1 LAKTESESA
10 MRIDSHHH
18 VWDLSVREQG
28 WMVGEALNPIKKNFS
43 INDLRQAIT
52 GCGIDKTVVVQT
64 VTNYDETPELLE
76 LAETDDLVAG
86 VVGFLKI
93 DADDAIT
100 YLDSYQPLRG
110 FKYLVGIRD
119 IAHDYE
125 DVKYLSKPQ
134 VVKNVQE
141 LGRRGLVYDLLTKTP
156 HMRAAI
162 DLVKAC
168 PNTKFV
174 LDHISKP
181 YIAKA
186 DMQPWADQIT
196 ELASFENVVVK
207 VSGLFTEADWK
218 NWKKEDFWPYLEHIT
233 KSFTPNRMMFGSDWP
248 VCLLAATYKQSIDL
262 VEEFTSKF
270 SESEKNAFWAGTANK
285 AYGLNLI

>member
-1 LAKTESESA
+1 

-28 WMVGEALNPIKKNFS
+28 WMIGEAINPVRRNFS

-76 LAETDDLVAG
+76 LADTDDLVAG

-93 DADDAIT
+93 DADDAIAH
-100 YLDSYQPLRG
+100 LDSYQSLRG

>member
-1 LAKTESESA
+1 

-18 VWDLSVREQG
+18 VWDLSIREQG

-43 INDLRQAIT
+43 INDLRAAIA
-52 GCGIDKTVVVQT
+52 GCGIEKTVVVQT

-76 LAETDDLVAG
+76 LAEDDELVAG

-93 DADDAIT
+93 DSDDAIS
-100 YLDSYQPLRG
+100 YLDKYESMRG
-110 FKYLVGIRD
+110 FKHLVGIRD

-125 DVKYLSKPQ
+125 DIGYLAKPA

-156 HMRAAI
+156 HMQAAI
-162 DLVKAC
+162 DLVKQS
-168 PNTKFV
+168 PGTQFV

-181 YIAKA
+181 YMAKGE
-186 DMQPWADQIT
+186 MQPWADKLR
-196 ELASFENVVVK
+196 ELASFENVVIK

-218 NWKKEDFWPYLEHIT
+218 NWKAEDFWPYLEHVT
-233 KSFTPNRMMFGSDWP
+233 SLFTPARMMFGSDWP
-248 VCLLAATYKQSIDL
+248 VCLLAATYRQSIDL
-262 VEEFTSKF
+262 MEQFTKSF
-270 SESEKNAFWAGTANK
+270 SSSEQKDFWAGTANRT
-285 AYGLNLI
+285 YNLKLF

>member
-1 LAKTESESA
+1 

-76 LAETDDLVAG
+76 LADTDDLVAG

>member
-1 LAKTESESA
+1 

-43 INDLRQAIT
+43 IDDLRQAIT

-76 LAETDDLVAG
+76 LADTDNLVAG

-93 DADDAIT
+93 DAEDAISH
-100 YLDSYQPLRG
+100 LDSYQSLRG

-134 VVKNVQE
+134 VIKNVQE
-141 LGRRGLVYDLLTKTP
+141 LGKRGLVYDLLTKTP

-181 YIAKA
+181 YIAKG

-196 ELASFENVVVK
+196 ELARFENVVVK

>member
-1 LAKTESESA
+1 

-76 LAETDDLVAG
+76 LADTDDLVAG

-93 DADDAIT
+93 DAEDAISH
-100 YLDSYQPLRG
+100 LDSYQSLRG

-134 VVKNVQE
+134 VIKNVQE
-141 LGRRGLVYDLLTKTP
+141 LGKRGLVYDLLTKTP

>member
-1 LAKTESESA
+1 

-28 WMVGEALNPIKKNFS
+28 WMVGDALNPIKKNFS
-43 INDLRQAIT
+43 INDLRTTISE
-52 GCGIDKTVVVQT
+52 CGIDKTVVVQT

-76 LAETDDLVAG
+76 LADTDDLVAG

-93 DADDAIT
+93 DSDDAIS
-100 YLDSYQPLRG
+100 YLDNYESIRG
-110 FKYLVGIRD
+110 YKYLVGIRD

-134 VVKNVQE
+134 VIKNVQE
-141 LGRRGLVYDLLTKTP
+141 LGKRGLVYDLLTKTP

-168 PNTKFV
+168 PDTQFV

-181 YIAKA
+181 YIAKGE
-186 DMQPWADQIT
+186 MQPWADQLA
-196 ELASFENVVVK
+196 ELANYENVVVK
-207 VSGLFTEADWK
+207 VSGLFTEADWQ
-218 NWKKEDFWPYLEHIT
+218 NWKQADFWPYLEHIT
-233 KSFTPNRMMFGSDWP
+233 NTFTPARMMFGSDWP
-248 VCLLAATYKQSIDL
+248 VCLLAATYRQTVDL
-262 VEEFTSKF
+262 VEEFTKSF
-270 SESEKNAFWAGTANK
+270 SDAEKNNFWAGTANR

>member
-1 LAKTESESA
+1 MA

-28 WMVGEALNPIKKNFS
+28 WMIGEAINPVRRNFS

-76 LAETDDLVAG
+76 LADTDDLVAG

>member
-1 LAKTESESA
+1 

-28 WMVGEALNPIKKNFS
+28 WMVGEALNPIKKSFS

-76 LAETDDLVAG
+76 LADTDDLVAG

-93 DADDAIT
+93 DAEDAISH
-100 YLDSYQPLRG
+100 LDSYQLLRG

-134 VVKNVQE
+134 VIKNVQE
-141 LGRRGLVYDLLTKTP
+141 LGKRGLVYDLLTKTP

-181 YIAKA
+181 YIAKG

>member
-1 LAKTESESA
+1 

-28 WMVGEALNPIKKNFS
+28 WMVGDALNPIKKNFS

-52 GCGIDKTVVVQT
+52 GCGIQKTVVVQT

-93 DADDAIT
+93 DAPDAIS
-100 YLDSYQPLRG
+100 YLDKYESMRG
-110 FKYLVGIRD
+110 FKNLVGIRD

-134 VVKNVQE
+134 VIKNVQE
-141 LGRRGLVYDLLTKTP
+141 LGKRGLVYDLLTKTP
-156 HMRAAI
+156 HMQAAI

-181 YIAKA
+181 YIAKGE
-186 DMQPWADQIT
+186 MQPWADQLVQ
-196 ELASFENVVVK
+196 LASFENVDVK
-207 VSGLFTEADWK
+207 VSGMFTEADWK
-218 NWKKEDFWPYLEHIT
+218 NWKQRDFWPYLEQIT
-233 KSFTPNRMMFGSDWP
+233 NLFTPARMMFGSDWP
-248 VCLLAATYKQSIDL
+248 VCLLAATYRQSIDL
-262 VEEFTSKF
+262 MEEFTKSF
-270 SESEKNAFWAGTANK
+270 SEAEKNNFWAGTANR
-285 AYGLNLI
+285 AYGLDLI

>member
-1 LAKTESESA
+1 

-28 WMVGEALNPIKKNFS
+28 WMVGEALNPIKRNFS

-76 LAETDDLVAG
+76 LADTDDLVAG

-93 DADDAIT
+93 DAEDAIAH
-100 YLDSYQPLRG
+100 LDSYQSLRG

-134 VVKNVQE
+134 VIKNVQE
-141 LGRRGLVYDLLTKTP
+141 LGKRGLVYDLLTKTP

-218 NWKKEDFWPYLEHIT
+218 NWKKEDFWPYLDHIT

-262 VEEFTSKF
+262 VEEFISKF
-270 SESEKNAFWAGTANK
+270 SVSEKNAFWAGTANK
-285 AYGLNLI
+285 AYSLNLI

>member
-1 LAKTESESA
+1 

>member
-1 LAKTESESA
+1 

-28 WMVGEALNPIKKNFS
+28 WMVGEALNPIKRNFS

-76 LAETDDLVAG
+76 LADTDDLVAG

-93 DADDAIT
+93 DAEDAIAH
-100 YLDSYQPLRG
+100 LDSYQSLRG

-134 VVKNVQE
+134 VIKNVQE
-141 LGRRGLVYDLLTKTP
+141 LGKRGLVYDLLTKTP

>member
-1 LAKTESESA
+1 

-28 WMVGEALNPIKKNFS
+28 WMVGEALNPIKRNFS

-76 LAETDDLVAG
+76 LADTDDLVAG

-93 DADDAIT
+93 DAEDAIAH
-100 YLDSYQPLRG
+100 LDSYQSLRG

-134 VVKNVQE
+134 VIKNVQE
-141 LGRRGLVYDLLTKTP
+141 LGKRGLVYDLLTKTP

-270 SESEKNAFWAGTANK
+270 SESEKNAFWAATANT

>member
-1 LAKTESESA
+1 

-76 LAETDDLVAG
+76 LADTDDLVAG

-93 DADDAIT
+93 DAEDAISH
-100 YLDSYQPLRG
+100 LDSYQSLRG
-110 FKYLVGIRD
+110 FEYLVGIRD

-134 VVKNVQE
+134 VIKNVQE
-141 LGRRGLVYDLLTKTP
+141 LGKRGLVYDLLTKTP

>member
-1 LAKTESESA
+1 

-28 WMVGEALNPIKKNFS
+28 WMAGDALNPIKRNFS

-52 GCGIDKTVVVQT
+52 GCGIYKTVVVQT

-76 LAETDDLVAG
+76 LADTDDLVAG
-86 VVGFLKI
+86 VVGFLQI
-93 DADDAIT
+93 DAEDAIAH
-100 YLDSYQPLRG
+100 LDSYQPSRG

-125 DVKYLSKPQ
+125 DLKYLSKPQ
-134 VVKNVQE
+134 VIKNVQE
-141 LGRRGLVYDLLTKTP
+141 LGKRGLVYDLLTKTP

-218 NWKKEDFWPYLEHIT
+218 NWKKKDFWPYLEHIT

-262 VEEFTSKF
+262 VQEFTSNF
-270 SESEKNAFWAGTANK
+270 SESEMEAFWAGTANK
-285 AYGLNLI
+285 VYGLNLI

>member
-1 LAKTESESA
+1 

-28 WMVGEALNPIKKNFS
+28 WMVGEALNPIKRNFS

-76 LAETDDLVAG
+76 LADTDDLVAG

-93 DADDAIT
+93 DAEDAIAH
-100 YLDSYQPLRG
+100 LDSYQSLRG

-134 VVKNVQE
+134 VIKNVQE
-141 LGRRGLVYDLLTKTP
+141 LGKRGLVYDLLTKTP

-218 NWKKEDFWPYLEHIT
+218 NWKKEDFWPYLDHIT

>member
-1 LAKTESESA
+1 

-76 LAETDDLVAG
+76 LADTDDLVAG

-93 DADDAIT
+93 DADDAIAQ
-100 YLDSYQPLRG
+100 LDSYQPLRG

>member
-1 LAKTESESA
+1 

-43 INDLRQAIT
+43 INDLRKTISE
-52 GCGIDKTVVVQT
+52 CGIDKTVVVQT

-76 LAETDDLVAG
+76 LADTDDLVAG

-93 DADDAIT
+93 DSEDAIS
-100 YLDSYQPLRG
+100 YLDKYESMRG
-110 FKYLVGIRD
+110 YKYLVGIRD

-134 VVKNVQE
+134 VIKNVQE
-141 LGRRGLVYDLLTKTP
+141 LGKRGLAYDLLTKTP

-162 DLVKAC
+162 DLVKVC
-168 PNTKFV
+168 PDTQFV

-181 YIAKA
+181 YIAKGE
-186 DMQPWADQIT
+186 MQPWADQLA
-196 ELASFENVVVK
+196 ELASYENVVVK
-207 VSGLFTEADWK
+207 VSGLFTEADWQ
-218 NWKKEDFWPYLEHIT
+218 NWKQADFWPYLEQIT
-233 KSFTPNRMMFGSDWP
+233 NSFTPARMMFGSDWP
-248 VCLLAATYKQSIDL
+248 VCLLAATYRQTVDL
-262 VEEFTSKF
+262 VEEFTKSF
-270 SESEKNAFWAGTANK
+270 SDAEKNNFWAGTANR

>member
-1 LAKTESESA
+1 

-43 INDLRQAIT
+43 INDLREAIT

-76 LAETDDLVAG
+76 LADTDDLVAG

-93 DADDAIT
+93 DAEDAIAH
-100 YLDSYQPLRG
+100 LDSYQSLRG

-134 VVKNVQE
+134 VIKNVQE
-141 LGRRGLVYDLLTKTP
+141 LGKRGLVYDLLTKTP

-285 AYGLNLI
+285 AYSLNLI

>member
-1 LAKTESESA
+1 

-43 INDLRQAIT
+43 INDLRTTIS

-76 LAETDDLVAG
+76 LADTDDLVAG

-93 DADDAIT
+93 DSADAIS
-100 YLDSYQPLRG
+100 YLDKYESMRG
-110 FKYLVGIRD
+110 YKYLVGIRD

-125 DVKYLSKPQ
+125 NVKYLSKPQ
-134 VVKNVQE
+134 VIKNVQE
-141 LGRRGLVYDLLTKTP
+141 LGKRGLAYDLLTKTP

-168 PNTKFV
+168 PDTQFV

-181 YIAKA
+181 YIAKGE
-186 DMQPWADQIT
+186 MQPWADQLA
-196 ELASFENVVVK
+196 ELARFENVVVK

-218 NWKKEDFWPYLEHIT
+218 NWKQADFWPYLEHIT
-233 KSFTPNRMMFGSDWP
+233 NTFTPARMMFGSDWP
-248 VCLLAATYKQSIDL
+248 VCLLAATYRQTVDL
-262 VEEFTSKF
+262 VEEFTKSF
-270 SESEKNAFWAGTANK
+270 SDAEKNNFWAGTANRG
-285 AYGLNLI
+285 YGLNLI

>member
-1 LAKTESESA
+1 

-76 LAETDDLVAG
+76 LADTDDLVAG

-93 DADDAIT
+93 DAEDAISH
-100 YLDSYQPLRG
+100 LDSYQSLRG

-134 VVKNVQE
+134 VIKNVQE
-141 LGRRGLVYDLLTKTP
+141 LGKRGLVYDLLTKTP

-181 YIAKA
+181 YIAKG

>member
-1 LAKTESESA
+1 

-76 LAETDDLVAG
+76 LADTDDLVAG

-93 DADDAIT
+93 DAEDAISH
-100 YLDSYQPLRG
+100 LDSYQSLRG

-134 VVKNVQE
+134 VIKNVQE
-141 LGRRGLVYDLLTKTP
+141 LGKRGLVYDLLTKTP

-181 YIAKA
+181 YIAKG
-186 DMQPWADQIT
+186 DMQPLADQIT

>member
-1 LAKTESESA
+1 

-43 INDLRQAIT
+43 INDLRQAVT

-76 LAETDDLVAG
+76 LADTDEFVAG

-93 DADDAIT
+93 DAADAIS
-100 YLDSYQPLRG
+100 YLDKYKSMRG

-125 DVKYLSKPQ
+125 DVGYLSKPQ
-134 VVKNVQE
+134 VIKNVQE
-141 LGRRGLVYDLLTKTP
+141 LGKRGLVYDLLTKTP
-156 HMRAAI
+156 HMQAAI
-162 DLVKAC
+162 DLVKQC
-168 PNTKFV
+168 PNTQFV

-181 YIAKA
+181 YIAKGE
-186 DMQPWADQIT
+186 MQPWANKLA
-196 ELASFENVVVK
+196 ELASYENVVIK
-207 VSGLFTEADWK
+207 ISGLFTEADWK
-218 NWKKEDFWPYLEHIT
+218 GWKQEDFWPYLDHVT
-233 KSFTPNRMMFGSDWP
+233 KSFTPTRMMFGSDWP
-248 VCLLAATYKQSIDL
+248 VCLLAATYRQSIDL
-262 VEEFTSKF
+262 MEQYTVSF
-270 SESEKNAFWAGTANK
+270 SDAEKNNFWAGTANR
-285 AYGLNLI
+285 AYGLKLL

>member
-1 LAKTESESA
+1 

-28 WMVGEALNPIKKNFS
+28 WMIGEAINPVRRNFS

-76 LAETDDLVAG
+76 LADTDDLVAG

-93 DADDAIT
+93 DADDAIAH
-100 YLDSYQPLRG
+100 LDSYQSLRG

-134 VVKNVQE
+134 VIQNVRE
-141 LGRRGLVYDLLTKTP
+141 LGKRGLVYDLLTKTP

-186 DMQPWADQIT
+186 DMQPWVDQIT

>member
-1 LAKTESESA
+1 

-43 INDLRQAIT
+43 INDLRQAVT

-76 LAETDDLVAG
+76 LADSDDFVAG

-93 DADDAIT
+93 DAADAIS
-100 YLDSYQPLRG
+100 YLDKYESMRG
-110 FKYLVGIRD
+110 FKSLVGIRD

-125 DVKYLSKPQ
+125 DVGYLSKPQ
-134 VVKNVQE
+134 VIKNVQE
-141 LGRRGLVYDLLTKTP
+141 LGKRGLVYDLLTKTP
-156 HMRAAI
+156 HMQAAI
-162 DLVKAC
+162 DLVKQS
-168 PNTKFV
+168 PDTQFV

-181 YIAKA
+181 YIAKGEI
-186 DMQPWADQIT
+186 QPWANKLQ
-196 ELASFENVVVK
+196 ELAGYENVVIK

-218 NWKKEDFWPYLEHIT
+218 SWKQEDFLPYLDHVT
-233 KSFTPNRMMFGSDWP
+233 KSFTPARMMFGSDWP
-248 VCLLAATYKQSIDL
+248 VCLLAATYRQSIDL
-262 VEEFTSKF
+262 MEKYTVSF
-270 SESEKNAFWAGTANK
+270 SDAEKNNFWAGTASR
-285 AYGLNLI
+285 AYGLKLL

>member
-1 LAKTESESA
+1 

-76 LAETDDLVAG
+76 LADTDDLVAG

-93 DADDAIT
+93 DAEDAIAH
-100 YLDSYQPLRG
+100 LDSYQSLRG

-141 LGRRGLVYDLLTKTP
+141 LGKRGLVYDLLTKTP

-285 AYGLNLI
+285 AYSLNLI

>member
-1 LAKTESESA
+1 

-28 WMVGEALNPIKKNFS
+28 WMVGDALNPIKKNFS
-43 INDLRQAIT
+43 INDLREAIT

-76 LAETDDLVAG
+76 LADSDELVAG

-93 DADDAIT
+93 DAEDAIAH
-100 YLDSYQPLRG
+100 LDSYQSLRG

-134 VVKNVQE
+134 VIKNVQE
-141 LGRRGLVYDLLTKTP
+141 LGKRGLVYDLLTKTP

-181 YIAKA
+181 YIAKGE
-186 DMQPWADQIT
+186 MQPWADQIT

-262 VEEFTSKF
+262 VEDFTSKF
-270 SESEKNAFWAGTANK
+270 SDSEKNAFWAGTANK

>member
-1 LAKTESESA
+1 

-76 LAETDDLVAG
+76 LADTDDLVAG

-100 YLDSYQPLRG
+100 HLDSYQSLRG

-181 YIAKA
+181 YIVKA

>member
-1 LAKTESESA
+1 

-76 LAETDDLVAG
+76 LADTDDLVAG

-93 DADDAIT
+93 DAEDAIAH
-100 YLDSYQPLRG
+100 LDSYQPLRG
-110 FKYLVGIRD
+110 FKAEVGIRD

-134 VVKNVQE
+134 VIKNVQE
-141 LGRRGLVYDLLTKTP
+141 LGKRGLVYDLLTKTP

>member
-1 LAKTESESA
+1 

-76 LAETDDLVAG
+76 LADTDDLVAG

-100 YLDSYQPLRG
+100 HLDSYQSLRG

-262 VEEFTSKF
+262 VEEFISKF
-270 SESEKNAFWAGTANK
+270 SESERNAFWAGTANK

>member
-1 LAKTESESA
+1 

-76 LAETDDLVAG
+76 LADTDNLVAG

-93 DADDAIT
+93 DAEDAISH
-100 YLDSYQPLRG
+100 LDSYQSLRG

-134 VVKNVQE
+134 VIKNVQE
-141 LGRRGLVYDLLTKTP
+141 LGKRGLVYDLLTKTP

-168 PNTKFV
+168 PNTQFV

-181 YIAKA
+181 YIAKG

>member
-1 LAKTESESA
+1 

-28 WMVGEALNPIKKNFS
+28 WMVGEALDPIKKNFS
-43 INDLRQAIT
+43 INDLRQAIA
-52 GCGIDKTVVVQT
+52 GCGIEKTVVVQT

-76 LAETDDLVAG
+76 LAEDDELVAG

-93 DADDAIT
+93 DSGDAISH
-100 YLDSYQPLRG
+100 LDKYESMRG
-110 FKYLVGIRD
+110 FKHLVGIRD

-125 DVKYLSKPQ
+125 DIGYLAKPE

-156 HMRAAI
+156 HMQAAI
-162 DLVKAC
+162 DLVKQS
-168 PNTKFV
+168 PGTQFV

-181 YIAKA
+181 YMAKGE
-186 DMQPWADQIT
+186 MQPWADKLREI
-196 ELASFENVVVK
+196 ASFENVVIK

-218 NWKKEDFWPYLEHIT
+218 NWKAADFWPYLEHVT
-233 KSFTPNRMMFGSDWP
+233 NLFTPARMMFGSDWP
-248 VCLLAATYKQSIDL
+248 VCLLAATYRQSIDL
-262 VEEFTSKF
+262 MEQFTKSF
-270 SESEKNAFWAGTANK
+270 SDAERKDFWAGTANRT
-285 AYGLNLI
+285 YNLNLF